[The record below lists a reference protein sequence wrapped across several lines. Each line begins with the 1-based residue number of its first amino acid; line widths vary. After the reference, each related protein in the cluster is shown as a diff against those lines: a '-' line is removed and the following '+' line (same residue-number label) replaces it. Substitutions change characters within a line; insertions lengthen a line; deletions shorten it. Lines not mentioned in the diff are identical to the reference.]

1 MDFRSSSSVVAGA
14 AGAGAATC
22 STGVDATTTG
32 TAAAEAAGA
41 VAVFA
46 FFAFG
51 SAEAEAGAGPDT
63 FTSTSGAAALVL
75 RATDFTGVE
84 ELIIP
89 GVEEVWE
96 DILRVISILLSCR
109 ASNFISRASISIL
122 LFPKTWNKNSFFLKF
137 KKP

>member
-1 MDFRSSSSVVAGA
+1 
-14 AGAGAATC
+14 
-22 STGVDATTTG
+22 VDATTTG

-41 VAVFA
+41 EAVAVFA

-51 SAEAEAGAGPDT
+51 SAEAGAGTDT

-75 RATDFTGVE
+75 RATDFTGAE

-109 ASNFISRASISIL
+109 VSNFISRASISIL
-122 LFPKTWNKNSFFLKF
+122 LFPKIWNKNSFFLKF
-137 KKP
+137 QKP